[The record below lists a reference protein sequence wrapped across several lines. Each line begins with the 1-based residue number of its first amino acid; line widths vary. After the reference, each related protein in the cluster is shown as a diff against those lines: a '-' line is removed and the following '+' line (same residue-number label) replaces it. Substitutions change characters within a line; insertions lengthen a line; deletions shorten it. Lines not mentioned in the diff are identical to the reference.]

1 MIEGYFVKKI
11 ICTSVYGGK
20 KSLEDTQ
27 VLTGAKKTKLDVA
40 YVRYIYAT
48 SKAEFT

>member
-11 ICTSVYGGK
+11 ICMSVYGGK

-27 VLTGAKKTKLDVA
+27 VLTGAKKTKNNDCC
-40 YVRYIYAT
+40 VRTVHLRNIQ
-48 SKAEFT
+48 S